1 MIRRGLFLVLILF
14 VFTNCSTRKD
24 RMMNR
29 AYHQATTK
37 FNVLFN
43 GEEAIRSGIVAEV
56 LSHQPNFWDQLPV
69 EPFPLIDLFSLEVKE
84 NPSFTRAEEKA
95 VIAVQKHSM
104 LIGDQ
109 QRNTQID
116 EAYMLLGKARF
127 YNGRYL
133 QALDAFNY
141 VIDQLPN
148 ANSRRN
154 AQIWKAKVFLQL
166 LQEQRAAAIFLE
178 LIDQNELTVSEYV
191 EVSAHLAKAYIAL
204 NQPEKAT
211 KPLYNAAAGVKD
223 KALQARYYYLLGQL
237 HDNLKHKDS
246 AALAYQSVINLNRR
260 IPRIFWIHAKL
271 NQLNTNQLDLE
282 STQKAYKKLTKN
294 EENKKYLDKIHFSH
308 ASYSLSHFDT
318 IAAKN
323 LINASLR
330 TNTKDKMLK
339 GLAYETMGEVFFD
352 ENQFVTA
359 GAYLDSTLNVLEPK
373 TRRFRKITR
382 KRNKLNDIIKYETN
396 RQTSDSL
403 LALMTKT
410 PEEQASI
417 FTRYIADLKV
427 ADSLQKQQQQQQ
439 QKQQQSTANTSFF
452 DSEFYFYNSAMRS
465 RGESEFFRIWG
476 NISKTDNWRYANQQ
490 AATET
495 IVDTATETEQKIEK
509 AVEVDPRYMLE
520 TYINQIPPPEARDSL
535 VQVRNT
541 AYFDAGLAYKE
552 QFAAYLQAKD
562 RLLTLLSFDSDYTL
576 PSLYHLYQIE
586 EETGGAKALT
596 YKNQIISDYPN
607 SQYAAI
613 LQNPEAA
620 EGALARFEERYTLL
634 EERFK
639 AQAFEEVIDQS
650 FDAILSL
657 QDENLRS
664 RFSLLRA
671 HAIGRLDGIA
681 AYERALSEVALAF
694 PNQKAGEEAS
704 RRLLEVRELKPKEEK
719 EGERYLVYFVFDRAD
734 HELTQNL
741 QKRVA
746 EIIMQQG
753 LQSSVKATIDIYD
766 RNTEF
771 LVIQRFTSEE
781 QATDYRNYLLKNISK
796 LSKNKNFVA
805 LTTALRDA
813 LIFKN
818 LTVD

>member
-1 MIRRGLFLVLILF
+1 
-14 VFTNCSTRKD
+14 
-24 RMMNR
+24 MMNR

-178 LIDQNELTVSEYV
+178 LIDQNELTVTEYV

-237 HDNLKHKDS
+237 HDNLEHKDS

-417 FTRYIADLKV
+417 FTRYIADLKE
-427 ADSLQKQQQQQQ
+427 ADSLQKQQQQ

-490 AATET
+490 AETET

-596 YKNQIISDYPN
+596 YKNQIISEYPN

-704 RRLLEVRELKPKEEK
+704 RRLLEVRDLKPKEEK

-781 QATDYRNYLLKNISK
+781 QATDYRNYLLKNISE

-805 LTTALRDA
+805 LTSALRDA

>member
-1 MIRRGLFLVLILF
+1 
-14 VFTNCSTRKD
+14 
-24 RMMNR
+24 MNR

-178 LIDQNELTVSEYV
+178 LIDQNELTVTEYV

-237 HDNLKHKDS
+237 HDNLEHKDS

-427 ADSLQKQQQQQQ
+427 ADSLQKQQQQQ
-439 QKQQQSTANTSFF
+439 KQQQSTANTSFF

-586 EETGGAKALT
+586 EQTGGAKALT
-596 YKNQIISDYPN
+596 YKNQIISEYPN

-704 RRLLEVRELKPKEEK
+704 RRLLEVRDLKPKEEK
-719 EGERYLVYFVFDRAD
+719 EVERYLVYFVFDRAD

-753 LQSSVKATIDIYD
+753 LQSSVRATIDIYD

-781 QATDYRNYLLKNISK
+781 QATDYRNYLLKNLSE

-805 LTTALRDA
+805 LTSALRDA

>member
-1 MIRRGLFLVLILF
+1 
-14 VFTNCSTRKD
+14 
-24 RMMNR
+24 
-29 AYHQATTK
+29 
-37 FNVLFN
+37 
-43 GEEAIRSGIVAEV
+43 
-56 LSHQPNFWDQLPV
+56 
-69 EPFPLIDLFSLEVKE
+69 
-84 NPSFTRAEEKA
+84 
-95 VIAVQKHSM
+95 
-104 LIGDQ
+104 
-109 QRNTQID
+109 
-116 EAYMLLGKARF
+116 MLLGKARF

-166 LQEQRAAAIFLE
+166 LQEQRAEAIFLE
-178 LIDQNELTVSEYV
+178 LIDQNELTVTEYV

-237 HDNLKHKDS
+237 HDNLEHKDS

-417 FTRYIADLKV
+417 FTRYIADLKE
-427 ADSLQKQQQQQQ
+427 ADSLQNNNNNKNNSSQRRTPPFLTVNFISITVQCAHEEKVSFSAFGGISQKRTTGDMPISKPR
-439 QKQQQSTANTSFF
+439 QKQ
-452 DSEFYFYNSAMRS
+452 
-465 RGESEFFRIWG
+465 
-476 NISKTDNWRYANQQ
+476 
-490 AATET
+490 
-495 IVDTATETEQKIEK
+495 
-509 AVEVDPRYMLE
+509 
-520 TYINQIPPPEARDSL
+520 
-535 VQVRNT
+535 
-541 AYFDAGLAYKE
+541 
-552 QFAAYLQAKD
+552 
-562 RLLTLLSFDSDYTL
+562 
-576 PSLYHLYQIE
+576 
-586 EETGGAKALT
+586 
-596 YKNQIISDYPN
+596 
-607 SQYAAI
+607 
-613 LQNPEAA
+613 
-620 EGALARFEERYTLL
+620 
-634 EERFK
+634 
-639 AQAFEEVIDQS
+639 
-650 FDAILSL
+650 
-657 QDENLRS
+657 
-664 RFSLLRA
+664 
-671 HAIGRLDGIA
+671 
-681 AYERALSEVALAF
+681 
-694 PNQKAGEEAS
+694 
-704 RRLLEVRELKPKEEK
+704 
-719 EGERYLVYFVFDRAD
+719 
-734 HELTQNL
+734 
-741 QKRVA
+741 
-746 EIIMQQG
+746 
-753 LQSSVKATIDIYD
+753 
-766 RNTEF
+766 
-771 LVIQRFTSEE
+771 
-781 QATDYRNYLLKNISK
+781 
-796 LSKNKNFVA
+796 
-805 LTTALRDA
+805 
-813 LIFKN
+813 
-818 LTVD
+818 

>member
-1 MIRRGLFLVLILF
+1 MIRRGLFLVFILF

-178 LIDQNELTVSEYV
+178 LIDQNELTVTEYV

-237 HDNLKHKDS
+237 HDNLEHKDS

-417 FTRYIADLKV
+417 FTRYIADLKE
-427 ADSLQKQQQQQQ
+427 ADSLQKQQQQ

-490 AATET
+490 AETET

-596 YKNQIISDYPN
+596 YKNQIISKYPN

-704 RRLLEVRELKPKEEK
+704 RRLLEVRDLKPKEEK

-781 QATDYRNYLLKNISK
+781 QATDYRNYLLKNISE

-805 LTTALRDA
+805 LTSALRDA

>member
-1 MIRRGLFLVLILF
+1 
-14 VFTNCSTRKD
+14 
-24 RMMNR
+24 MMNR

-69 EPFPLIDLFSLEVKE
+69 EQFPLIDLFSLEVKE

-154 AQIWKAKVFLQL
+154 AQIWKAKVFLLL

-178 LIDQNELTVSEYV
+178 LIDQNELTVTEYV

-237 HDNLKHKDS
+237 HDNLEHKDS

-427 ADSLQKQQQQQQ
+427 ADSLQQQQQ

-490 AATET
+490 AETET

-586 EETGGAKALT
+586 EQTGGAKALT
-596 YKNQIISDYPN
+596 YKNQIISEYPN

-671 HAIGRLDGIA
+671 HAIGRLDGTA
-681 AYERALSEVALAF
+681 AYERALSEVTLAF

-704 RRLLEVRELKPKEEK
+704 RRLLEVRDLKPKEEK

-781 QATDYRNYLLKNISK
+781 QATDYRNYLLKNISE

-805 LTTALRDA
+805 LTSALRDA

>member
-178 LIDQNELTVSEYV
+178 LIDQNELTVTEYV

-237 HDNLKHKDS
+237 HDNLEHKDS

-417 FTRYIADLKV
+417 FTRYIADLKE
-427 ADSLQKQQQQQQ
+427 ADSLQKQQQQ

-596 YKNQIISDYPN
+596 YKNQIISEYPN

-704 RRLLEVRELKPKEEK
+704 RRLLEVRDLKPKEEK

-781 QATDYRNYLLKNISK
+781 QATDYRNYLLKNISE

-805 LTTALRDA
+805 LTSALRDA

>member
-191 EVSAHLAKAYIAL
+191 EVYAHLAKAYIAL

-237 HDNLKHKDS
+237 HDNLEHKDS

-417 FTRYIADLKV
+417 FTRYIADLKE
-427 ADSLQKQQQQQQ
+427 ADSLQKQQQQ

-490 AATET
+490 AETET

-596 YKNQIISDYPN
+596 YKNQIISEYPN

-704 RRLLEVRELKPKEEK
+704 RRLLEVRDLKPKEEK

-781 QATDYRNYLLKNISK
+781 QATDYRNYLLKNISE

-805 LTTALRDA
+805 LTSALRDA

>member
-1 MIRRGLFLVLILF
+1 
-14 VFTNCSTRKD
+14 
-24 RMMNR
+24 MMNR

-43 GEEAIRSGIVAEV
+43 GEEAIRSGIAAEV

-178 LIDQNELTVSEYV
+178 LIDQNELTVTEYV

-237 HDNLKHKDS
+237 HDNLEHKDS

-318 IAAKN
+318 IAGKN

-427 ADSLQKQQQQQQ
+427 ADSLQKQQQQQ
-439 QKQQQSTANTSFF
+439 KQQQSTANTSFF

-509 AVEVDPRYMLE
+509 AVELDPRYMLE

-576 PSLYHLYQIE
+576 PSLYHLYKIE

-596 YKNQIISDYPN
+596 YKNQIISEYPN

-704 RRLLEVRELKPKEEK
+704 RRLLEVRDLKPKEEK
-719 EGERYLVYFVFDRAD
+719 EVERYLVYFVFDRAD

-753 LQSSVKATIDIYD
+753 LQSSVRATIDIYD

-781 QATDYRNYLLKNISK
+781 QATDYRNYLLKNLSE

-805 LTTALRDA
+805 LTSALRDA

>member
-116 EAYMLLGKARF
+116 EAYILLGKARF

-166 LQEQRAAAIFLE
+166 LQEQRAAVIFLE
-178 LIDQNELTVSEYV
+178 LIDQNELTVTEYV

-237 HDNLKHKDS
+237 HDNLEHKDS

-427 ADSLQKQQQQQQ
+427 VDSLQKQQQQ

-509 AVEVDPRYMLE
+509 AVEVDPRYVLE

-541 AYFDAGLAYKE
+541 AFFDAGLAYKE

-586 EETGGAKALT
+586 EQTGGAKALT
-596 YKNQIISDYPN
+596 YKNQIISEYPN

-620 EGALARFEERYTLL
+620 EGALARFEERYNLL

-704 RRLLEVRELKPKEEK
+704 RRLLEVRDLKPKEEK

-741 QKRVA
+741 QKRVT

-781 QATDYRNYLLKNISK
+781 QATDYRNYLLKNISE
-796 LSKNKNFVA
+796 LSKNKNFVD
-805 LTTALRDA
+805 LTSALRDA

>member
-43 GEEAIRSGIVAEV
+43 GEEAIRSGTVAEV

-69 EPFPLIDLFSLEVKE
+69 DPFPLIDLFSLEVKE

-154 AQIWKAKVFLQL
+154 AQIWKANVFLQL

-178 LIDQNELTVSEYV
+178 LIDQNELTVTEYV

-237 HDNLKHKDS
+237 HDNLEHKDS

-427 ADSLQKQQQQQQ
+427 ADSLQKQQQQQ
-439 QKQQQSTANTSFF
+439 KQQQSTANTSFF

-586 EETGGAKALT
+586 EQTGGAKALT

-704 RRLLEVRELKPKEEK
+704 RRLLEVRDLKPKEEK

-781 QATDYRNYLLKNISK
+781 QATDYRNYLLKNISE

-805 LTTALRDA
+805 LTSALRDA

>member
-1 MIRRGLFLVLILF
+1 MIRRGLFLALILF

-178 LIDQNELTVSEYV
+178 LIDQNELTVTEYV

-237 HDNLKHKDS
+237 HDNLEHKDS

-318 IAAKN
+318 IAGKN

-427 ADSLQKQQQQQQ
+427 ADSLQQQQQQ

-509 AVEVDPRYMLE
+509 AVELDPRYVLE

-586 EETGGAKALT
+586 EQTGGAKALT
-596 YKNQIISDYPN
+596 YKNQIISEYPN

-704 RRLLEVRELKPKEEK
+704 RRLLEVRDLKPKEEK

-781 QATDYRNYLLKNISK
+781 QATDYRNYLLKNISE
-796 LSKNKNFVA
+796 LSKNKNFVD
-805 LTTALRDA
+805 LTSALRDA

>member
-1 MIRRGLFLVLILF
+1 
-14 VFTNCSTRKD
+14 
-24 RMMNR
+24 MNR

-43 GEEAIRSGIVAEV
+43 GEEAIRSGIAAEV

-178 LIDQNELTVSEYV
+178 LIDQNELTVTEYV

-237 HDNLKHKDS
+237 HDNLEHKDS

-318 IAAKN
+318 IAGKN

-427 ADSLQKQQQQQQ
+427 ADSLQKQQQQQ
-439 QKQQQSTANTSFF
+439 KQQQSTANTSFF

-509 AVEVDPRYMLE
+509 AVELDPRYVLE

-596 YKNQIISDYPN
+596 YKNQIISEYPN

-704 RRLLEVRELKPKEEK
+704 RRLLEVRDLKPKEEK
-719 EGERYLVYFVFDRAD
+719 EVERYLVYFVFDRAD

-753 LQSSVKATIDIYD
+753 LQSSVRATIDIYD

-781 QATDYRNYLLKNISK
+781 QATDYRNYLLKNLSE

-805 LTTALRDA
+805 LTSALRDA

>member
-1 MIRRGLFLVLILF
+1 
-14 VFTNCSTRKD
+14 
-24 RMMNR
+24 MMNR

-69 EPFPLIDLFSLEVKE
+69 EQFPLIDLFSLEVKE

-154 AQIWKAKVFLQL
+154 AQIWKAKVFLLL

-178 LIDQNELTVSEYV
+178 LIDQNELTVTEYV

-237 HDNLKHKDS
+237 HDNLEHKDS

-427 ADSLQKQQQQQQ
+427 ADSLQQQQQ

-586 EETGGAKALT
+586 EQTGGAKALT
-596 YKNQIISDYPN
+596 YKNQIISEYPN

-671 HAIGRLDGIA
+671 HAIGRLDGTA
-681 AYERALSEVALAF
+681 AYERALSEVTLAF

-704 RRLLEVRELKPKEEK
+704 RRLLEVRDLKPKEEK

-781 QATDYRNYLLKNISK
+781 QATDYRNYLLKNISE

-805 LTTALRDA
+805 LTSALRDA

>member
-116 EAYMLLGKARF
+116 EAYILLGKARF

-178 LIDQNELTVSEYV
+178 LIDQNELTVTEYV

-237 HDNLKHKDS
+237 HDNLEHKDS

-427 ADSLQKQQQQQQ
+427 VDSLQKQQQQ

-509 AVEVDPRYMLE
+509 AVEVDPRYVLE

-586 EETGGAKALT
+586 EQTGGAKALT
-596 YKNQIISDYPN
+596 YKNQIISEYPN

-620 EGALARFEERYTLL
+620 EGALARFEERYNLL

-704 RRLLEVRELKPKEEK
+704 RRLLEVRDLKPKEEK

-741 QKRVA
+741 QKRVT

-781 QATDYRNYLLKNISK
+781 QATDYRNYLLKNISE
-796 LSKNKNFVA
+796 LSKNKNFVD
-805 LTTALRDA
+805 LTSALRDA

>member
-178 LIDQNELTVSEYV
+178 LIDQNELTVTEYV

-237 HDNLKHKDS
+237 HDNLEHKDS

-427 ADSLQKQQQQQQ
+427 ADSLQKQQQQQ
-439 QKQQQSTANTSFF
+439 KQQQSTANTSFF

-586 EETGGAKALT
+586 EQTGGAKALT
-596 YKNQIISDYPN
+596 YKNQIISEYPN

-704 RRLLEVRELKPKEEK
+704 RRLLEVRDLKPKEEK

-781 QATDYRNYLLKNISK
+781 QATDYRNYLLKNISE
-796 LSKNKNFVA
+796 LSKNKNFVD
-805 LTTALRDA
+805 LTSALRDA

>member
-178 LIDQNELTVSEYV
+178 LIDQNELTVTEYV

-237 HDNLKHKDS
+237 HDNLEHKDS

-417 FTRYIADLKV
+417 FTRYIADLKE
-427 ADSLQKQQQQQQ
+427 ADSLQKQQQQ

-490 AATET
+490 AETET

-704 RRLLEVRELKPKEEK
+704 RRLLEVRDLKPKEEK

-781 QATDYRNYLLKNISK
+781 QATDYRNYLLKNISE

-805 LTTALRDA
+805 LTSALRDA

>member
-1 MIRRGLFLVLILF
+1 
-14 VFTNCSTRKD
+14 
-24 RMMNR
+24 
-29 AYHQATTK
+29 
-37 FNVLFN
+37 
-43 GEEAIRSGIVAEV
+43 
-56 LSHQPNFWDQLPV
+56 
-69 EPFPLIDLFSLEVKE
+69 LE
-84 NPSFTRAEEKA
+84 
-95 VIAVQKHSM
+95 
-104 LIGDQ
+104 
-109 QRNTQID
+109 
-116 EAYMLLGKARF
+116 
-127 YNGRYL
+127 
-133 QALDAFNY
+133 
-141 VIDQLPN
+141 
-148 ANSRRN
+148 
-154 AQIWKAKVFLQL
+154 
-166 LQEQRAAAIFLE
+166 
-178 LIDQNELTVSEYV
+178 
-191 EVSAHLAKAYIAL
+191 
-204 NQPEKAT
+204 
-211 KPLYNAAAGVKD
+211 
-223 KALQARYYYLLGQL
+223 
-237 HDNLKHKDS
+237 HKDS

-417 FTRYIADLKV
+417 FTRYIADLKE
-427 ADSLQKQQQQQQ
+427 ADSLQKQQQQ

-490 AATET
+490 AETET

-596 YKNQIISDYPN
+596 YKNQIISEYPN

-704 RRLLEVRELKPKEEK
+704 RRLLEVRDLKPKEEK

-781 QATDYRNYLLKNISK
+781 QATDYRNYLLKNISE

-805 LTTALRDA
+805 LTSALRDA

>member
-116 EAYMLLGKARF
+116 EAYILLGKARF

-166 LQEQRAAAIFLE
+166 LQEQRAAVIFLE
-178 LIDQNELTVSEYV
+178 LIDQNELTVTEYV

-237 HDNLKHKDS
+237 HDNLEHKDS

-427 ADSLQKQQQQQQ
+427 VDSLQKQQQQ

-509 AVEVDPRYMLE
+509 AVEVDPRYVLE

-541 AYFDAGLAYKE
+541 AFFDAGLAYKE

-586 EETGGAKALT
+586 EQTGGAKALT
-596 YKNQIISDYPN
+596 YKNQIISEYPN

-704 RRLLEVRELKPKEEK
+704 RRLLEVRDLKPKEEK

-741 QKRVA
+741 QKRVT

-781 QATDYRNYLLKNISK
+781 QATDYRNYLLKNISE
-796 LSKNKNFVA
+796 LSKNKNFVD
-805 LTTALRDA
+805 LTSALRDA

>member
-178 LIDQNELTVSEYV
+178 LIDQNELTVTEYV

-237 HDNLKHKDS
+237 HDNLEHKDS

-417 FTRYIADLKV
+417 FTRYIADLKE
-427 ADSLQKQQQQQQ
+427 ADSLQQQQQ

-490 AATET
+490 AETET

-596 YKNQIISDYPN
+596 YKNQIISEYPN

-704 RRLLEVRELKPKEEK
+704 RRLLEVRDLKPKEEK

-781 QATDYRNYLLKNISK
+781 QATDYRNYLLKNISE

-805 LTTALRDA
+805 LTSALRDA

>member
-1 MIRRGLFLVLILF
+1 
-14 VFTNCSTRKD
+14 
-24 RMMNR
+24 MNR

-43 GEEAIRSGIVAEV
+43 GEEAIRYGIAAEV

-178 LIDQNELTVSEYV
+178 LIDQNELTVTEYV

-237 HDNLKHKDS
+237 HDNLEHKDS

-318 IAAKN
+318 IAGKN

-427 ADSLQKQQQQQQ
+427 ADSLQQQQQQ
-439 QKQQQSTANTSFF
+439 QKQQQSTEYTSFF

-495 IVDTATETEQKIEK
+495 IVDTATETEKKIEK

-586 EETGGAKALT
+586 EQTGGAKALT
-596 YKNQIISDYPN
+596 YKNQIISEYPN

-704 RRLLEVRELKPKEEK
+704 RRLLEVRDLKPKEEK

-781 QATDYRNYLLKNISK
+781 QATDYRNYLLKNISE
-796 LSKNKNFVA
+796 LSKNKNFVD
-805 LTTALRDA
+805 LTSALRDA

>member
-178 LIDQNELTVSEYV
+178 LIDQNELTVTEYV

-237 HDNLKHKDS
+237 HDNLEHKDS

-427 ADSLQKQQQQQQ
+427 ADSLQQQQQ

-490 AATET
+490 AETET

-596 YKNQIISDYPN
+596 YKNQIISEYPN

-671 HAIGRLDGIA
+671 HAIGRLDGTA
-681 AYERALSEVALAF
+681 AYERALSEVTLAF

-704 RRLLEVRELKPKEEK
+704 RRLLEVRDLKPKEEK

-781 QATDYRNYLLKNISK
+781 QATDYRNYLLKNISE

-805 LTTALRDA
+805 LTSALRDA

>member
-178 LIDQNELTVSEYV
+178 LIDQNELTVTEYV

-237 HDNLKHKDS
+237 HDNLEHKDS

-427 ADSLQKQQQQQQ
+427 ADSLQQQQQ

-509 AVEVDPRYMLE
+509 AVEVAPRYMLE

-586 EETGGAKALT
+586 EQTGGAKALT
-596 YKNQIISDYPN
+596 YKNQIISEYPN

-671 HAIGRLDGIA
+671 HAIGRLDGIT

-704 RRLLEVRELKPKEEK
+704 RRLLEVRDLKPKEEK

-781 QATDYRNYLLKNISK
+781 QATDYRNYLLKNISE

-805 LTTALRDA
+805 LTSALRDA

>member
-1 MIRRGLFLVLILF
+1 
-14 VFTNCSTRKD
+14 
-24 RMMNR
+24 MNR

-43 GEEAIRSGIVAEV
+43 GEEAIRSGIAAEV

-178 LIDQNELTVSEYV
+178 LIDQNELTVTEYV

-237 HDNLKHKDS
+237 HDNLEHKDS

-427 ADSLQKQQQQQQ
+427 ADSLQKQQQQQ
-439 QKQQQSTANTSFF
+439 KQQQSTANTSFF

-596 YKNQIISDYPN
+596 YKNQIISEYPN

-704 RRLLEVRELKPKEEK
+704 RRLLEVRDLKPKEEK

-781 QATDYRNYLLKNISK
+781 QATDYRNYLLKNISE

-805 LTTALRDA
+805 LTSALRDA

>member
-178 LIDQNELTVSEYV
+178 LIDQNELTVTEYV

-211 KPLYNAAAGVKD
+211 KPLFNAAAGVKD

-237 HDNLKHKDS
+237 HDNLEHKDS
-246 AALAYQSVINLNRR
+246 AALAYQSVINLDRR

-417 FTRYIADLKV
+417 FTRYIADLKE
-427 ADSLQKQQQQQQ
+427 ADSLQKQQQQ

-509 AVEVDPRYMLE
+509 AVEVAPRYMLE

-620 EGALARFEERYTLL
+620 EGALARFEERCTLL

-681 AYERALSEVALAF
+681 AYEKALSEVALAF

-704 RRLLEVRELKPKEEK
+704 RRLLEVRDLKPKEEK

-741 QKRVA
+741 QKRAA

-781 QATDYRNYLLKNISK
+781 QATDYRNYLLKNISE

-805 LTTALRDA
+805 LTSALRDA

>member
-178 LIDQNELTVSEYV
+178 LIDQNELTVTEYV

-237 HDNLKHKDS
+237 HDNLEHKDS

-427 ADSLQKQQQQQQ
+427 ADSLQQQQQ
-439 QKQQQSTANTSFF
+439 QKQQQSTENTSFF

-586 EETGGAKALT
+586 EQTGGAKALT
-596 YKNQIISDYPN
+596 YKNQIISEYPN

-704 RRLLEVRELKPKEEK
+704 RRLLEVRDLKPKEEK

-781 QATDYRNYLLKNISK
+781 QATDYRNYLLKNISE
-796 LSKNKNFVA
+796 LSKNKNFVD
-805 LTTALRDA
+805 LTSALRDA

>member
-1 MIRRGLFLVLILF
+1 
-14 VFTNCSTRKD
+14 
-24 RMMNR
+24 MMNR

-191 EVSAHLAKAYIAL
+191 EVYAHLAKAYIAL

-237 HDNLKHKDS
+237 HDNLEHKDS

-417 FTRYIADLKV
+417 FTRYIADLKE
-427 ADSLQKQQQQQQ
+427 ADSLQKQQQQ

-490 AATET
+490 AETET

-586 EETGGAKALT
+586 EQTGGAKALT
-596 YKNQIISDYPN
+596 YKNQIISEYPN

-704 RRLLEVRELKPKEEK
+704 RRLLEVRDLKPKEEK

-766 RNTEF
+766 RSTEF

-781 QATDYRNYLLKNISK
+781 QATDYRNYLLKNISE

-805 LTTALRDA
+805 LTSALRDA

>member
-1 MIRRGLFLVLILF
+1 
-14 VFTNCSTRKD
+14 
-24 RMMNR
+24 MNR

-166 LQEQRAAAIFLE
+166 LQEQRATAIFLE
-178 LIDQNELTVSEYV
+178 LIDQNELTVIEYV
-191 EVSAHLAKAYIAL
+191 EVSTHLAKAYIAL

-237 HDNLKHKDS
+237 HDNLEHKDS

-294 EENKKYLDKIHFSH
+294 DENKKYLDKIHFSH

-427 ADSLQKQQQQQQ
+427 ADSLQQQQQQ

-509 AVEVDPRYMLE
+509 AVEVAPRYMLE

-586 EETGGAKALT
+586 EQTGGAKALT
-596 YKNQIISDYPN
+596 YKNQIISEYPN

-704 RRLLEVRELKPKEEK
+704 RRLLEVRDLKPKEEK

-753 LQSSVKATIDIYD
+753 LQSSVKTTIDIYD

-781 QATDYRNYLLKNISK
+781 QATDYRNYLLKNISE
-796 LSKNKNFVA
+796 LFKNKNFVA
-805 LTTALRDA
+805 LTSALRDA

>member
-1 MIRRGLFLVLILF
+1 MIKRGLFLVLILF

-191 EVSAHLAKAYIAL
+191 EVYAHLAKAYIAL

-237 HDNLKHKDS
+237 HDNLEHKDS

-282 STQKAYKKLTKN
+282 STQKAYKKLTKY

-417 FTRYIADLKV
+417 FTRYIADLKE
-427 ADSLQKQQQQQQ
+427 ADSLQKQQQQ

-490 AATET
+490 AETET

-596 YKNQIISDYPN
+596 YKNQIISEYPN

-704 RRLLEVRELKPKEEK
+704 RRLLEVRDLKPKEEK

-781 QATDYRNYLLKNISK
+781 QATDYRNYLLKNISE

-805 LTTALRDA
+805 LTSALRDA

>member
-1 MIRRGLFLVLILF
+1 
-14 VFTNCSTRKD
+14 
-24 RMMNR
+24 
-29 AYHQATTK
+29 
-37 FNVLFN
+37 
-43 GEEAIRSGIVAEV
+43 
-56 LSHQPNFWDQLPV
+56 
-69 EPFPLIDLFSLEVKE
+69 
-84 NPSFTRAEEKA
+84 
-95 VIAVQKHSM
+95 
-104 LIGDQ
+104 
-109 QRNTQID
+109 
-116 EAYMLLGKARF
+116 
-127 YNGRYL
+127 
-133 QALDAFNY
+133 
-141 VIDQLPN
+141 
-148 ANSRRN
+148 
-154 AQIWKAKVFLQL
+154 
-166 LQEQRAAAIFLE
+166 
-178 LIDQNELTVSEYV
+178 
-191 EVSAHLAKAYIAL
+191 
-204 NQPEKAT
+204 
-211 KPLYNAAAGVKD
+211 
-223 KALQARYYYLLGQL
+223 LGQI
-237 HDNLKHKDS
+237 HDNLEHKDS

-417 FTRYIADLKV
+417 FARYIADLKV
-427 ADSLQKQQQQQQ
+427 ADSLQKQQQQ

-490 AATET
+490 AETET

-596 YKNQIISDYPN
+596 YKNQIISEYPN

-657 QDENLRS
+657 QEENLRS

-704 RRLLEVRELKPKEEK
+704 RRLLEVRDLKPKEEK

-781 QATDYRNYLLKNISK
+781 QATDYRNYLLKNISE

-805 LTTALRDA
+805 LTSALRDA

>member
-1 MIRRGLFLVLILF
+1 
-14 VFTNCSTRKD
+14 
-24 RMMNR
+24 MMNR

-178 LIDQNELTVSEYV
+178 LIDQNELTVTEYV
-191 EVSAHLAKAYIAL
+191 KVSAHLAKAYIAL

-237 HDNLKHKDS
+237 HDNLEHKDS

-417 FTRYIADLKV
+417 FTRYIADLKE
-427 ADSLQKQQQQQQ
+427 ADSLQKQQ

-490 AATET
+490 AETET

-586 EETGGAKALT
+586 EQTGGAKALT
-596 YKNQIISDYPN
+596 YKNQIISEYPN

-704 RRLLEVRELKPKEEK
+704 SRLLEVRDLRPKEEK

-781 QATDYRNYLLKNISK
+781 QATDYRNYLLKNISE

-805 LTTALRDA
+805 LTSALRDA

>member
-43 GEEAIRSGIVAEV
+43 GEEAIRSGIAAEV

-178 LIDQNELTVSEYV
+178 LIDQNELTVTEYV

-237 HDNLKHKDS
+237 HDNLEHKDS

-427 ADSLQKQQQQQQ
+427 ADSLQKQQQQQ
-439 QKQQQSTANTSFF
+439 KQQQSTANTSFF

-495 IVDTATETEQKIEK
+495 IVDTATETKQKIEK

-586 EETGGAKALT
+586 EQTGGAKALT
-596 YKNQIISDYPN
+596 YKNQIISEYPN

-704 RRLLEVRELKPKEEK
+704 RRLLEVRDLKPKEEK
-719 EGERYLVYFVFDRAD
+719 EVERYLVYFVFDRAD

-753 LQSSVKATIDIYD
+753 LQSSVRATIDIYD

-781 QATDYRNYLLKNISK
+781 QATDYRNYLLKNLSE

-805 LTTALRDA
+805 LTSALRDA

>member
-1 MIRRGLFLVLILF
+1 
-14 VFTNCSTRKD
+14 
-24 RMMNR
+24 MMNR

-191 EVSAHLAKAYIAL
+191 EVYAHLAKAYIAL

-237 HDNLKHKDS
+237 HDNLEHKDS

-282 STQKAYKKLTKN
+282 STQKAYKKLTKY

-417 FTRYIADLKV
+417 FTRYIADLKE
-427 ADSLQKQQQQQQ
+427 ADSLQKQQQQ

-490 AATET
+490 AETET

-596 YKNQIISDYPN
+596 YKNQIISEYPN

-704 RRLLEVRELKPKEEK
+704 RRLLEVRDLKPKEEK

-781 QATDYRNYLLKNISK
+781 QATDYRNYLLKNISE

-805 LTTALRDA
+805 LTSALRDA

>member
-43 GEEAIRSGIVAEV
+43 GEEAIRSGIAAEV

-178 LIDQNELTVSEYV
+178 LIDQNELTVTEYV

-237 HDNLKHKDS
+237 HDNLEHKDS

-427 ADSLQKQQQQQQ
+427 ADSLQQQQQQ

-509 AVEVDPRYMLE
+509 AVELDPRYVLE

-586 EETGGAKALT
+586 EQTGGAKALT
-596 YKNQIISDYPN
+596 YKNQIISEYPN

-704 RRLLEVRELKPKEEK
+704 RRLLEVRDLKPKEEK
-719 EGERYLVYFVFDRAD
+719 EVERYLVYFVFDRAD

-781 QATDYRNYLLKNISK
+781 QATDYRNYLLKNLSE

-805 LTTALRDA
+805 LTSALRDA

>member
-178 LIDQNELTVSEYV
+178 LIDQNELTVTEYV

-237 HDNLKHKDS
+237 HDNLEHKDS

-427 ADSLQKQQQQQQ
+427 ADSLQKQQQQQ
-439 QKQQQSTANTSFF
+439 KQQQSTANTSFF

-586 EETGGAKALT
+586 EQTGGAKALT
-596 YKNQIISDYPN
+596 YKNQIISEYPN

-704 RRLLEVRELKPKEEK
+704 RRLLEVRDLKPKEEK
-719 EGERYLVYFVFDRAD
+719 EVERYLVYFVFDRAD

-753 LQSSVKATIDIYD
+753 LQSSVRATIDIYD

-781 QATDYRNYLLKNISK
+781 QATDYRNYLLKNLSE

-805 LTTALRDA
+805 LTSALRDA

>member
-1 MIRRGLFLVLILF
+1 
-14 VFTNCSTRKD
+14 
-24 RMMNR
+24 MMNR

-43 GEEAIRSGIVAEV
+43 GEEAIRSGIAAEV

-178 LIDQNELTVSEYV
+178 LIDQNELTVTEYV

-237 HDNLKHKDS
+237 HDNLEHKDS

-318 IAAKN
+318 IAGKN

-427 ADSLQKQQQQQQ
+427 ADSLQKQQQQ

-596 YKNQIISDYPN
+596 YKNQIISEYPN

-613 LQNPEAA
+613 LQNPEEA
-620 EGALARFEERYTLL
+620 EGALVRFEERYTLL

-639 AQAFEEVIDQS
+639 AQEFEEVIDQS

-704 RRLLEVRELKPKEEK
+704 RRLLEVRDLKPKEEK
-719 EGERYLVYFVFDRAD
+719 EVERYLVYFVFDRAD

-753 LQSSVKATIDIYD
+753 LQSSVRATIDIYD

-781 QATDYRNYLLKNISK
+781 QATDYRNYLLKNLSE

-805 LTTALRDA
+805 LTSALRDA

>member
-29 AYHQATTK
+29 AYHQTTTK

-43 GEEAIRSGIVAEV
+43 GEEAIRSGIAAEV

-237 HDNLKHKDS
+237 HDNLEHKDS

-417 FTRYIADLKV
+417 FTRYIADLKE
-427 ADSLQKQQQQQQ
+427 ADSLQKQQQ

-596 YKNQIISDYPN
+596 YKNQIISEYPN

-620 EGALARFEERYTLL
+620 EGALARFEERYNLL

-704 RRLLEVRELKPKEEK
+704 RRLLEVRDLKPKEEK

-781 QATDYRNYLLKNISK
+781 QATDYRNYLLKNISE

-805 LTTALRDA
+805 LTSAFRDA

>member
-178 LIDQNELTVSEYV
+178 LIDQNELTVTEYV

-237 HDNLKHKDS
+237 HDNLEHKDS

-427 ADSLQKQQQQQQ
+427 ADSLQQQQQ

-509 AVEVDPRYMLE
+509 AVEVAPRYMLE

-586 EETGGAKALT
+586 EQTGGAKALT
-596 YKNQIISDYPN
+596 YKNQIISEYPN

-704 RRLLEVRELKPKEEK
+704 RRLLEVRDLKPKEEK
-719 EGERYLVYFVFDRAD
+719 EVERYLVYFVFDRAD

-781 QATDYRNYLLKNISK
+781 QATDYRNYLLKNLSE

-805 LTTALRDA
+805 LTSALRDA

>member
-1 MIRRGLFLVLILF
+1 
-14 VFTNCSTRKD
+14 
-24 RMMNR
+24 MNR

-43 GEEAIRSGIVAEV
+43 GEEAIRSGIAAEV

-178 LIDQNELTVSEYV
+178 LIDQNELTVTEYV

-237 HDNLKHKDS
+237 HDNLEHKDS

-318 IAAKN
+318 IAGKN

-427 ADSLQKQQQQQQ
+427 ADSLQKQQQQQ
-439 QKQQQSTANTSFF
+439 KQQQSTANTSFF

-509 AVEVDPRYMLE
+509 AVELDPRYMLE

-586 EETGGAKALT
+586 EQTGGAKALT
-596 YKNQIISDYPN
+596 YKNQIISEYPN

-704 RRLLEVRELKPKEEK
+704 RRLLEVRDLKPKEEK
-719 EGERYLVYFVFDRAD
+719 EVERYLVYFVFDRAD

-753 LQSSVKATIDIYD
+753 LQSSVRATIDIYD

-781 QATDYRNYLLKNISK
+781 QATDYRNYLLKNLSE

-805 LTTALRDA
+805 LTSALRDA

>member
-1 MIRRGLFLVLILF
+1 
-14 VFTNCSTRKD
+14 
-24 RMMNR
+24 MMNR

-43 GEEAIRSGIVAEV
+43 GEEAIRSGIAAEV

-178 LIDQNELTVSEYV
+178 LIDQNELTVTEYV

-237 HDNLKHKDS
+237 HDNLEHKDS

-318 IAAKN
+318 IAGKN

-427 ADSLQKQQQQQQ
+427 ADSLQKQQQQQ
-439 QKQQQSTANTSFF
+439 KQQQSTANTSFF

-509 AVEVDPRYMLE
+509 AVELDPRYMLE

-596 YKNQIISDYPN
+596 YKNQIISEYPN

-704 RRLLEVRELKPKEEK
+704 RRLLEVRDLKPKEEK
-719 EGERYLVYFVFDRAD
+719 EVERYLVYFVFDRAD

-753 LQSSVKATIDIYD
+753 LQSSVRATIDIYD

-781 QATDYRNYLLKNISK
+781 QATDYRNYLLKNLSE

-805 LTTALRDA
+805 LTSALRDA

>member
-116 EAYMLLGKARF
+116 EAYILLGKARF

-178 LIDQNELTVSEYV
+178 LIDQNELTVTEYV

-237 HDNLKHKDS
+237 HDNLEHKDS

-427 ADSLQKQQQQQQ
+427 ADSLQKQQQQQ
-439 QKQQQSTANTSFF
+439 KQQQSTANTSFF

-576 PSLYHLYQIE
+576 PSLYYLYQIE

-704 RRLLEVRELKPKEEK
+704 RRLLEVRDLKPKEEK

-781 QATDYRNYLLKNISK
+781 QATDYRNYLLKNISE

-805 LTTALRDA
+805 LTSALRDA